1 MTLYST
7 LRYNQPKYK
16 IKIFFFKFSLL
27 SLYLDKMSQKMLTL
41 LFSLYILTICIQSK
55 QVHAFSFFDLIRVPL
70 GQVSESIF
78 GWNPFKLKNP
88 LGSSYLKTSIDDFDL
103 LKTANNLTND
113 TISKSHYKYGC
124 TCLCD

>member
-1 MTLYST
+1 
-7 LRYNQPKYK
+7 
-16 IKIFFFKFSLL
+16 
-27 SLYLDKMSQKMLTL
+27 MSQKMLTL

-113 TISKSHYKYGC
+113 TISKGHYKYGC
-124 TCLCD
+124 TCLDFSCKCCSHVEINRFVLNDTGLLKMNKI